1 MNNTGGYAFAEFL
14 LGQPFKTSVALAVAE
29 GKFVRNV
36 FHAFVDD
43 NWKVTNNLTLLAG
56 LRYELTPP
64 FTNTLGNYFTVT
76 IPTID
81 YSLNQPQSNYPTL
94 VRQGDNCTDPYA
106 GLSLRWTVTP
116 VGCAKDFGLNNNLRE
131 TKYKNFAPRLGATYA
146 LGDKTV
152 IRSGVG
158 LYYMEDIGNA
168 EYFDMARITAAR
180 VDTQASTTNLL
191 TWANAAPGG
200 GTRRGASD
208 VVVGGCLRSRDAA
221 HLAVSGQRGAAA
233 CRELVSGVGLPR
245 IAEPPPLWVPDPQPG
260 RSGPAE
266 QHQLA
271 RALSDLRRDLVCDR
285 PEQRALQRVQH
296 QGDAPLR

>member
-1 MNNTGGYAFAEFL
+1 MTN
-14 LGQPFKTSVALAVAE
+14 
-29 GKFVRNV
+29 KF
-36 FHAFVDD
+36 
-43 NWKVTNNLTLLAG
+43 TLLAG

-64 FTNTLGNYFTVT
+64 FTNTLGNYFTVN

-116 VGCAKDFGLNNNLRE
+116 VGCAKDFGMNNNLRE

-180 VDTQASTTNLL
+180 VDTQASAT
-191 TWANAAPGG
+191 NAAHLGQCG
-200 GTRRGASD
+200 SRRGDRLGASD
-208 VVVGGCLRSRDAA
+208 VVVGGCLRATRRRAPGSIWSTW
-221 HLAVSGQRGAAA
+221 SG
-233 CRELVSGVGLPR
+233 SLPR
-245 IAEPPPLWVPDPQPG
+245 TGQWSWATSDRRAAISMGSRPSTRPVQ
-260 RSGPAE
+260 
-266 QHQLA
+266 A
-271 RALSDLRRDLVCDR
+271 R
-285 PEQRALQRVQH
+285 
-296 QGDAPLR
+296 

>member
-1 MNNTGGYAFAEFL
+1 M
-14 LGQPFKTSVALAVAE
+14 
-29 GKFVRNV
+29 
-36 FHAFVDD
+36 H
-43 NWKVTNNLTLLAG
+43 
-56 LRYELTPP
+56 
-64 FTNTLGNYFTVT
+64 

-94 VRQGDNCTDPYA
+94 VRQGDDCTDPYA

-146 LGDKTV
+146 LGERTV
-152 IRSGVG
+152 IRTGVG

-180 VDTQASTTNLL
+180 VDTQASATNSV

-200 GTRRGASD
+200 GTAAVPPTLSWAAAYEHD
-208 VVVGGCLRSRDAA
+208 DAA

-233 CRELVSGVGLPR
+233 CHELVSGVGLPR

-260 RSGPAE
+260 CFR
-266 QHQLA
+266 A
-271 RALSDLRRDLVCDR
+271 RGTASSRACPIR
-285 PEQRALQRVQH
+285 PSA
-296 QGDAPLR
+296 

>member
-1 MNNTGGYAFAEFL
+1 M
-14 LGQPFKTSVALAVAE
+14 
-29 GKFVRNV
+29 
-36 FHAFVDD
+36 
-43 NWKVTNNLTLLAG
+43 TNNFTLLAG

-64 FTNTLGNYFTVT
+64 FTNTLGNYFTVN

-81 YSLNQPQSNYPTL
+81 YSLNQPASNTPTL

-116 VGCAKDFGLNNNLRE
+116 VGCAKDFGMNNNLRE
-131 TKYKNFAPRLGATYA
+131 TKYLNFAPRLGATYA

-152 IRSGVG
+152 IRTGVG

-200 GTRRGASD
+200 VLPR
-208 VVVGGCLRSRDAA
+208 CLRR
-221 HLAVSGQRGAAA
+221 
-233 CRELVSGVGLPR
+233 
-245 IAEPPPLWVPDPQPG
+245 
-260 RSGPAE
+260 
-266 QHQLA
+266 
-271 RALSDLRRDLVCDR
+271 
-285 PEQRALQRVQH
+285 
-296 QGDAPLR
+296 